1 MNSKFRRRYR
11 KWKKEIVKIQSV
23 DPRKVDI
30 VEEIKKKDNNLYYME
45 RSLLH
50 GNLELTNIKYIS
62 VREFERLKEL
72 GIPLIR
78 VVEEENN

>member
-1 MNSKFRRRYR
+1 M
-11 KWKKEIVKIQSV
+11 KKEIVKIQSV

-45 RSLLH
+45 RSILH
-50 GNLELTNIKYIS
+50 GNLSLTNIKYIS

-78 VVEEENN
+78 VVEEEEND

>member
-1 MNSKFRRRYR
+1 MD
-11 KWKKEIVKIQSV
+11 KEIVKIQSV

-45 RSLLH
+45 RSLLR

-78 VVEEENN
+78 VVEEEKSN

>member
-1 MNSKFRRRYR
+1 MN
-11 KWKKEIVKIQSV
+11 KEIVKIQSV

-45 RSLLH
+45 RSLLR

-78 VVEEENN
+78 VVEEEKSN